1 MGSAKRV
8 GVTMSDREYRVLKL
22 YAARYD
28 MTMGDILNEF
38 ARQGIHKHTAVCHS
52 VEAILKSESVPI
64 DSRLE
69 KLCWGELCMCCTH
82 RVDCLEQRYSGVFE
96 FNRERFGEW
105 DDVGKGELPSFN

>member
-28 MTMGDILNEF
+28 MTMGEVLNEMT
-38 ARQGIHKHTAVCHS
+38 RQGIHKHTEYCHS
-52 VEAILKSESVPI
+52 VEAILKSESVPL

-69 KLCWGELCMCCTH
+69 KLCWGQLCMCCTH
-82 RVDCLEQRYSGVFE
+82 RVECQKGRYEGLFE
-96 FNRERFGEW
+96 FNSERFGDW
-105 DDVGKGELPSFN
+105 ADVGKGELPVFS